1 MIRKE
6 NMAFLNTTWN
16 HIRRYPYQAFAA
28 IFIMIQTFLVI
39 SFFTFIVVGANRII
53 SYFESVPKVTA
64 FFKEEAKQE
73 NIDALKDQLQA
84 SGKVADVRFVSKQE
98 ALKIYSKQVS
108 DDPLLM
114 DLVTAEILPPSL
126 EVSTKSVEDLGSI
139 ASLMKKSTYVD
150 KVIFQKDIIE
160 TLRVW
165 TDAVRKVG
173 IVLISV
179 LALDSVFIM
188 IIIIGIKISQKKKEI
203 EVTRLLG
210 ATNWYVRWPF
220 IFEGIVYGVIGAFFG
235 WVIAVAGLL
244 YATPFLTSTV
254 LKNIPLLPASPLFLI
269 ELLAGELVFAV
280 ILGIIA
286 SYLAVL
292 RYLK

>member
-1 MIRKE
+1 ME
-6 NMAFLNTTWN
+6 FLKTTWN

-39 SFFTFIVVGANRII
+39 SFFTFIVVGATKII

-64 FFKEEAKQE
+64 FFKEEAKQA
-73 NIDALKDQLQA
+73 NIDALKDQVQA
-84 SGKVADVRFVSKQE
+84 SGKVADIHFVSKQE

-126 EVSTKSVEDLGSI
+126 EVSTNSIEDLGTI
-139 ASLMKKSTYVD
+139 ATIMKKSTYVD

-165 TDAVRKVG
+165 TNAVRKIG
-173 IVLISV
+173 IVLISI
-179 LALDSVFIM
+179 LALDSIFIM
-188 IIIIGIKISQKKKEI
+188 VIIIGIKISQKKKEI

-220 IFEGIVYGVIGAFFG
+220 IFEGMTYGVVGAFFG
-235 WVIAVAGLL
+235 WLVAVVGLL
-244 YATPFLTSTV
+244 YTTPFLNSTV
-254 LKNIPLLPASPLFLI
+254 LKNIPLLPASPLFLF
-269 ELLAGELVFAV
+269 ELLLVEVLFAI

>member
-1 MIRKE
+1 ME
-6 NMAFLNTTWN
+6 FLNTTWN

-28 IFIMIQTFLVI
+28 IFIMVQTFVVI
-39 SFFTFIVVGANRII
+39 SFFTFLIVGATKVI

-64 FFKEEAKQE
+64 FFKDNAKPE
-73 NIDALKDQLQA
+73 NIDALKDQLQGTGKIA
-84 SGKVADVRFVSKQE
+84 SIHFVSKAE

-126 EVSTKSVEDLGSI
+126 EVSTQNVEDLGAI
-139 ASLMKKSTYVD
+139 ATIMKGSTYVD
-150 KVIFQKDIIE
+150 KVIFQKDIIQ
-160 TLRVW
+160 TLQVW
-165 TDAVRKVG
+165 TDSIRKIG

-179 LALDSVFIM
+179 LALDSIFIM
-188 IIIIGIKISQKKKEI
+188 VIIIGIKISQKKQEI
-203 EVTRLLG
+203 EVTKLLG

-220 IFEGIVYGVIGAFFG
+220 IFEGIMYGVVGAVFG
-235 WVIAVAGLL
+235 WIIAVAGLL
-244 YATPFLTSTV
+244 YATPFLTSTL
-254 LKNIPLLPASPLFLI
+254 LKSIPLLPASPVFLLELLGI
-269 ELLAGELVFAV
+269 ELLFAAS
-280 ILGIIA
+280 LGIIA

>member
-1 MIRKE
+1 ME
-6 NMAFLNTTWN
+6 FLNTTWK

-28 IFIMIQTFLVI
+28 IFIMVQTFLVI
-39 SFFTFIVVGANRII
+39 SFFTFIVVGATRII

-73 NIDALKDQLQA
+73 NIDALTDQVQS
-84 SGKVADVRFVSKQE
+84 SGKVADVHFVSKKE

-126 EVSTKSVEDLGSI
+126 EVSTKRVEDLGAI
-139 ASLMKKSTYVD
+139 ASLMKQSTYVD

-165 TDAVRKVG
+165 TDSVRKIG
-173 IVLISV
+173 IVLISI
-179 LALDSVFIM
+179 LALDSIFIM
-188 IIIIGIKISQKKKEI
+188 VIIIGIKISQKKKEI

-220 IFEGIVYGVIGAFFG
+220 IFEGMIYGVVGAFFG
-235 WVIAVAGLL
+235 WIIAVGGLL
-244 YATPFLTSTV
+244 YSTPFLNSTV
-254 LKNIPLLPASPLFLI
+254 LKNIPLLPASPIFLL
-269 ELLAGELVFAV
+269 ELLLVELFFAV

>member
-1 MIRKE
+1 ME
-6 NMAFLNTTWN
+6 FLKTTWN

-39 SFFTFIVVGANRII
+39 SFFTFIVVGATKII

-64 FFKEEAKQE
+64 FFKEEAKQA
-73 NIDALKDQLQA
+73 NIDALKDQVQA
-84 SGKVADVRFVSKQE
+84 SGKVADIHFVSKQE

-126 EVSTKSVEDLGSI
+126 EVSTNSVEDLGTI
-139 ASLMKKSTYVD
+139 ATIMKKSTYVD

-165 TDAVRKVG
+165 TNAVRKIG
-173 IVLISV
+173 IVLISI
-179 LALDSVFIM
+179 LALDSIFIM
-188 IIIIGIKISQKKKEI
+188 VIIIGIKISQKKKEI

-220 IFEGIVYGVIGAFFG
+220 IFEGMTYGVVGAFFG
-235 WVIAVAGLL
+235 WLVAVVGLL
-244 YATPFLTSTV
+244 YTTPFLNSTV
-254 LKNIPLLPASPLFLI
+254 LKNIPLLPASPLFLF
-269 ELLAGELVFAV
+269 ELLLVEVLFAI

>member
-1 MIRKE
+1 ME
-6 NMAFLNTTWN
+6 FLNTTWN

-28 IFIMIQTFLVI
+28 VFIMVQTFLVI
-39 SFFTFIVVGANRII
+39 SFFTFLVVGATGII

-73 NIDALKDQLQA
+73 NIDALRSQLQA
-84 SGKVADVRFVSKQE
+84 SKKVADVRFVSKQE

-126 EVSTKSVEDLGSI
+126 EVSTKNVEDLEAI
-139 ASLMKKSTYVD
+139 ASMMRQATHVD
-150 KVIFQKDIIE
+150 KVIYQKDIIE

-179 LALDSVFIM
+179 LALDSIFIM
-188 IIIIGIKISQKKKEI
+188 VIIIGIKISQKKKEI

-210 ATNWYVRWPF
+210 ATHWYIRWPF
-220 IFEGIVYGVIGAFFG
+220 ILEGITYGVIGAFFG
-235 WVIAVAGLL
+235 WIVAVGGLL
-244 YATPFLTSTV
+244 YATPFLQSTV
-254 LKNIPLLPASPLFLI
+254 LKSIPLLPASPLFLLEVLVA
-269 ELLAGELVFAV
+269 ELIFAAV
-280 ILGIIA
+280 LGIIA

>member
-254 LKNIPLLPASPLFLI
+254 LKNIPLLPASPLFLV

>member
-1 MIRKE
+1 ME
-6 NMAFLNTTWN
+6 FLNTTWN

-28 IFIMIQTFLVI
+28 VFIMVQTFLVI
-39 SFFTFIVVGANRII
+39 SFFTFLVVGATGII

-73 NIDALKDQLQA
+73 NIDALRSQLQA
-84 SGKVADVRFVSKQE
+84 SKKVADVRFVSKQE

-126 EVSTKSVEDLGSI
+126 EVSTKNVEDLEEV
-139 ASLMKKSTYVD
+139 ASMMRQATHVD
-150 KVIFQKDIIE
+150 KVIYQKDIIE

-179 LALDSVFIM
+179 LALDSIFIM
-188 IIIIGIKISQKKKEI
+188 VIIIGIKISQKKKEI

-210 ATNWYVRWPF
+210 ATHWYIRWPF
-220 IFEGIVYGVIGAFFG
+220 ILEGITYGVIGAFFG
-235 WVIAVAGLL
+235 WIVAVGGLL
-244 YATPFLTSTV
+244 YATPFLQSTV
-254 LKNIPLLPASPLFLI
+254 LKSIPLLPASPLFLLEVLVA
-269 ELLAGELVFAV
+269 ELIFAAV
-280 ILGIIA
+280 LGIIA

>member
-1 MIRKE
+1 ME
-6 NMAFLNTTWN
+6 FLSTTWN

-28 IFIMIQTFLVI
+28 IFIMVQTFLVI
-39 SFFTFIVVGANRII
+39 SFFTFLVVGATRII
-53 SYFESVPKVTA
+53 AYFESVPKVTA

-73 NIDALKDQLQA
+73 NIDAVRDQVQS
-84 SGKVADVRFVSKQE
+84 SGKVADIHFVSKQE
-98 ALKIYSKQVS
+98 ALKIYSKQVG

-126 EVSTKSVEDLGSI
+126 EVSTKNVEDLG
-139 ASLMKKSTYVD
+139 AVAALMKGSQYVD
-150 KVIFQKDIIE
+150 KVIFQKDIID

-165 TDAVRKVG
+165 TDAVRKIG
-173 IVLISV
+173 IILISV
-179 LALDSVFIM
+179 LALDSIFIM
-188 IIIIGIKISQKKKEI
+188 VIIIGIKISQKKKEI

-220 IFEGIVYGVIGAFFG
+220 LLEGIIYGIVGAFFG
-235 WVIAVAGLL
+235 WVIAVGGLL
-244 YATPFLTSTV
+244 YATPFLQSTV
-254 LKNIPLLPASPLFLI
+254 LKTIPLLPASPVFLI
-269 ELLAGELVFAV
+269 EMLLVELLFAV

>member
-1 MIRKE
+1 ME
-6 NMAFLNTTWN
+6 FLNTTWN

-28 IFIMIQTFLVI
+28 IFIMVQTFLVI
-39 SFFTFIVVGANRII
+39 SFFTFIVVGATRII

-73 NIDALKDQLQA
+73 NIDALKDQVQA
-84 SGKVADVRFVSKQE
+84 SGKVADIHFVSKQE

-126 EVSTKSVEDLGSI
+126 EVATKNVEDLAAI
-139 ASLMKKSTYVD
+139 AAIMKRSTYVD

-165 TDAVRKVG
+165 TDAVRKIGV
-173 IVLISV
+173 VLISV
-179 LALDSVFIM
+179 LALDSIFIM
-188 IIIIGIKISQKKKEI
+188 VIIIGIKISQKKKEI

-220 IFEGIVYGVIGAFFG
+220 IFEGITYGVIGAFFG
-235 WVIAVAGLL
+235 WVIAIGGLL
-244 YATPFLTSTV
+244 YATPFLNSTV

-269 ELLAGELVFAV
+269 ELLGIEILFAI

-286 SYLAVL
+286 SYFAVL

>member
-1 MIRKE
+1 ME
-6 NMAFLNTTWN
+6 FLNTTWN

-28 IFIMIQTFLVI
+28 VFIMVQTFLVI
-39 SFFTFIVVGANRII
+39 SFFTFLVVGATGII

-73 NIDALKDQLQA
+73 NIDALRSQLQA
-84 SGKVADVRFVSKQE
+84 SKKVADVRFVSKQE

-126 EVSTKSVEDLGSI
+126 EVSTKNVEDLEAI
-139 ASLMKKSTYVD
+139 ASMMRQATHVD
-150 KVIFQKDIIE
+150 KVIYQKDIIE

-179 LALDSVFIM
+179 LALDSIFIM
-188 IIIIGIKISQKKKEI
+188 VIIIGIKISQKKKEI

-210 ATNWYVRWPF
+210 ATHWYIRWPF
-220 IFEGIVYGVIGAFFG
+220 ILEGITYGVIGAFFG
-235 WVIAVAGLL
+235 WIVAVGGLL
-244 YATPFLTSTV
+244 YATPFLQSTV
-254 LKNIPLLPASPLFLI
+254 LKSIPLLPASPLFLLEVLVA
-269 ELLAGELVFAV
+269 ELLFAAV
-280 ILGIIA
+280 LGIIA